1 MTPDESSLP
10 ALRGSGLTLYRDR
23 RARKIVNGW
32 DNAKDQDDQHT
43 AGTELDLF
51 AEDVTRG
58 YRLDVAEISEPDTWF
73 SLQARVGAYALRTAV
88 PGERLALPVAEP
100 IRPDEG
106 YVKAASASHNAAE
119 PDVAYI
125 HGRSS
130 AGRAGAWPRPARET
144 GSASTGSNH
153 PTIRL
158 GSRRDSPCRW
168 RSPSAPSPAVCRDFD
183 SAARTGCGPGWS
195 TWRAG
200 RYHRTSWI
208 RTTSPRSP
216 PSSAGTRC
224 RHQPWFPGARSPRA
238 NRCCGW

>member
-125 HGRSS
+125 HEAIVGWEGWSL
-130 AGRAGAWPRPARET
+130 AAPRPGNRIGQHRVEPPDDPAGEPPGFALPLEVTFR
-144 GSASTGSNH
+144 
-153 PTIRL
+153 
-158 GSRRDSPCRW
+158 
-168 RSPSAPSPAVCRDFD
+168 PSPAVCRDFD